1 MLSLLAF
8 QIPVTRPEQKQGRAA
23 ILRYTWDGIFDGV
36 RITYPLLLDA
46 GITRCLFGARSTV
59 ALLQGW
65 QQNSMGV
72 VSRSSRAS
80 GQGASTLNGRS
91 IGAVH
96 QTVAYRAFD
105 LSMLLPSSA
114 GQAPHMIRAPHRDSF
129 SSI

>member
-23 ILRYTWDGIFDGV
+23 ILRYTWDGIFV

-114 GQAPHMIRAPHRDSF
+114 GQAPRMIRAPRRDSV